1 MMSKRNLQIEEETF
15 KVILKAKSLIYNATT
30 PPRLLA
36 EQKAEF

>member
-1 MMSKRNLQIEEETF
+1 MSKRNLQIEEETF

-30 PPRLLA
+30 PRLLA